1 MLRRISKCAG
11 KKKRLIEVIGNLFV
25 LTTKSDEPLIRKVN
39 KSDPRTI
46 WMQLSHLEILDNVI
60 AAFDIA
66 VYE

>member
-60 AAFDIA
+60 AAFDSA